1 MSKKDLL
8 VSIITPTYNSEKYLE
23 ETIMSVTKQSYPN
36 IEYIIIDGGSKD
48 ATPDIIRKYK
58 KNIAYWISEP
68 DNGQT
73 DAINKGFLKSK
84 GDMVGWLGSDDMLYP
99 DTIEKIVN
107 FIEKNNINLE
117 EVGVIFGDV
126 VALHDGKRE
135 VLMKGNKINRRRL
148 LNIWPQVLQPGS
160 LHPRWVIEKIGLPDV
175 SLNYCMDYEYWLRIL
190 EKSKSIYIDATLAK
204 FRMHTES
211 KSVSQKYKFA
221 FEILKTNFRYNKNP
235 FAPVKFVLAKRII
248 AERIKSLI
256 Y

>member
-48 ATPDIIRKYK
+48 STPDIIRKYK

-84 GDMVGWLGSDDMLYP
+84 GDLVGWLGGDDTLYP
-99 DTIEKIVN
+99 DTIEKIVGYVEN
-107 FIEKNNINLE
+107 NNINLE

-126 VALHDGKRE
+126 VALHDGNRE
-135 VLMKGNKINRRRL
+135 VLMKGHKINRRRL

-235 FAPVKFVLAKRII
+235 FAPVKFVLAKRRI
-248 AERIKSLI
+248 AQRIKSLI